1 MISRKSILLL
11 IGILLVLL
19 ISTTVSATDEQ
30 LWGSWRLVK
39 FVNVVVATGEERT
52 GFFGPSSP
60 GIINYG
66 RDGRVLLLIV
76 GDKRP
81 KVPDLTEM
89 SDKDRLDLFKTMIA
103 CGGTYTFDGKIVRH
117 TYDISWNEN
126 WTGTSVIR
134 EVKFEGNRLTLIA
147 PPAPST
153 AGTGEL
159 ISSVLVWEKIQ

>member
-1 MISRKSILLL
+1 MFLKKIVGVLVGTFLIVSIFS
-11 IGILLVLL
+11 G
-19 ISTTVSATDEQ
+19 AKAGDEQ

-39 FVNVVVATGEERT
+39 FVNVVVATGQERT
-52 GFFGPSSP
+52 GFFGTSSP

-66 RDGRVLLLIV
+66 RDGRVLLFIV

-81 KVPDLTEM
+81 KIPDLTKIT
-89 SDKDRLDLFKTMIA
+89 DKDRIELFKTMIA
-103 CGGTYTFDGKIVRH
+103 CGGTYSFDGKIVRH
-117 TYDISWNEN
+117 NYDISWNDN

-134 EVKFEGNRLTLIA
+134 EVKLEGNRLTLTA

-153 AGTGEL
+153 QGTGEM